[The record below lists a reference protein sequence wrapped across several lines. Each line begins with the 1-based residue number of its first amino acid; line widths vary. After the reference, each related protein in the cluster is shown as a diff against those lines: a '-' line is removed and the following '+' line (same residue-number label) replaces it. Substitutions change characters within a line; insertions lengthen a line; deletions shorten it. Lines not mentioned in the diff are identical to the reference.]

1 MAGRKHLEGVICGWA
16 SARSCFWA
24 GPVLGRRD
32 QWGGFKS
39 LGGRLW
45 RPPLSLDGGHS
56 DMEADGGSRCQ
67 DYQDQPGRHRGQEEG
82 LAREQRPEP
91 VG

>member
-1 MAGRKHLEGVICGWA
+1 
-16 SARSCFWA
+16 
-24 GPVLGRRD
+24 
-32 QWGGFKS
+32 
-39 LGGRLW
+39 
-45 RPPLSLDGGHS
+45 
-56 DMEADGGSRCQ
+56 MEADGGSRCQ

>member
-1 MAGRKHLEGVICGWA
+1 MPGAVSGQDLSWGGEISG
-16 SARSCFWA
+16 
-24 GPVLGRRD
+24 
-32 QWGGFKS
+32 GGFKS